1 MKPLILIFSVALI
14 LSSCKSTEQRDPA
27 LQAEV
32 DAVFFNAFD
41 SRVTESEDGT
51 FLIQGI
57 TQNETLTL
65 KVASLEVDVYELG
78 GNSENYASFENRNG
92 DTYYTNPNG
101 EGEVV
106 ISNWNMDAQTVTG
119 SFRFTAMIEGIDTIA
134 VQKGIFF
141 EAPYGFGIDD
151 PGGDN
156 GDPSTNAGTFV
167 SYIDGFPFNP
177 FNVSAVE
184 TEDDIIIT
192 GSTTNR
198 SIEIQLPLNVEE
210 GNIVLPI
217 EGVLVSYQDLDG
229 VQEAISGNIIIFD
242 HTPAENKIKGTF
254 SFQTLDKTVSLG
266 QFNVI
271 YE

>member
-1 MKPLILIFSVALI
+1 MKPFILLLFASIVLV
-14 LSSCKSTEQRDPA
+14 SCQSTEQRDPA

-32 DAVFFNAFD
+32 DSVFFNAFD

-51 FLIQGI
+51 ILIQGI

-65 KVASLEVDVYELG
+65 KVAGLEVDVYELG

-106 ISNWNMDAQTVTG
+106 ISNWNLDAQTITG
-119 SFRFTAMIEGIDTIA
+119 SFKFTAMIEGIDTIA

-141 EAPYGFGIDD
+141 EAPYGFGINDT
-151 PGGDN
+151 GGSN

-167 SYIDGFPFNP
+167 AYIDGNPFNP

-184 TEDDIIIT
+184 SGEDIVIT

-198 SIEIQLPLNVEE
+198 SIEITVPLTIEE
-210 GNIVLPI
+210 GNVVLPAA
-217 EGVLVSYQDLDG
+217 GVELKYQDLDG
-229 VQEAISGNIIIFD
+229 EQEAISGNLIIFS
-242 HTPAENKIKGTF
+242 HTPSDNKIKGTF
-254 SFQTLDKTVSLG
+254 SFQTADKVVSLG

>member
-1 MKPLILIFSVALI
+1 MKSLALIFFTFLVLV
-14 LSSCKSTEQRDPA
+14 SCESTEQRDPA

-51 FLIQGI
+51 YLIQGI

-65 KVASLEVDVYELG
+65 KVASLEVDVYQLG
-78 GNSENYASFENRNG
+78 GDSENYASFENQNG

-101 EGEVV
+101 EVEVV
-106 ISNWNMDAQTVTG
+106 ISNWNMEAKTITG
-119 SFRFTAMIEGIDTIA
+119 SFRFIAMIEGIDTIA

-141 EAPYGFGIDD
+141 EAPYGFGINDT
-151 PGGDN
+151 GGDN

-177 FNVSAVE
+177 FNVTAVE
-184 TEDDIIIT
+184 SGEDIIIT

-198 SIEIQLPLNVEE
+198 SIVIQVPINIEE
-210 GNIVLPI
+210 GNVVLPASGFI
-217 EGVLVSYQDLDG
+217 LKYQDLNG
-229 VQEAISGNIIIFD
+229 VQEAISGNLIIFS
-242 HTPAENKIKGTF
+242 HTPADNKIKGTF
-254 SFQTLDKTVSLG
+254 SFQTADKSVSLG